1 MAGHHIRLIWRYDPI
16 LYAPAKY
23 RKACAYQAFV
33 PEPLADLNLALDGAT
48 AGVVSDA
55 EGAIRELNAHPHG
68 ALAPLARLLL
78 RTESLSS
85 SRVEGLVLGARAL
98 ARAESRAG
106 VGMRI
111 GSTAREVLANV
122 EAMQAAMDA
131 ATGGCP
137 FTAADI
143 TDIHRRVMAHAPNRH
158 IAGVVCT
165 VQNWIGGND
174 YNPCGADFVPPPP
187 EHVAPLLQ
195 DLVDAVNRED
205 LPPLV
210 QAALVHAQFETI
222 HPFEDGNG
230 RTGRALVQVVLRRRG
245 VAPGY
250 VPPVSVI
257 LAADRNAYIAGLGQ
271 FRFGDPVRWVAEFA
285 AATARAATLAARYLD
300 AVRDLQTKWRCL
312 LAAAANP
319 RADAAAWAV
328 IEVLPALP
336 VVSTA
341 SAISAT
347 GRAKSAVHAAVR
359 QLVDAGV
366 LLPLSTSKRNRL
378 WEAAGLLD
386 LVEGLEAGRSP
397 SRSTLFKPA
406 S

>member
-16 LYAPAKY
+16 LYASAKY

-48 AGVVSDA
+48 AGVASDA

-68 ALAPLARLLL
+68 ARAPLARLLL

-85 SRVEGLVLGARAL
+85 SRIEGLVLGARAL
-98 ARAESRAG
+98 ARAESRVE

-122 EAMQAAMDA
+122 DAMQAAMDA
-131 ATGGCP
+131 ATGDCP

-158 IAGVVCT
+158 IAGVVRT

-187 EHVAPLLQ
+187 EHVPPLLQ

-245 VAPGY
+245 VAPGF

-257 LAADRNAYIAGLGQ
+257 LAADRHAYIARLGQ
-271 FRFGDPVRWVAEFA
+271 FRCGEAVRWIAEFA
-285 AATARAATLAARYLD
+285 AATARAATLAARCLD
-300 AVRDLQTKWRCL
+300 AVRDLQTEWRCL

-328 IEVLPALP
+328 IEVLPARP

-386 LVEGLEAGRSP
+386 LVERLEAGRSP
-397 SRSTLFKPA
+397 SGSTLFKPA

>member
-23 RKACAYQAFV
+23 RRACAYQAFV
-33 PEPLADLNLALDGAT
+33 PQPLADLNLALDGAT

-55 EGAIRELNAHPHG
+55 EGAIRELNAHFHG

-98 ARAESRAG
+98 ARAESRAE

-111 GSTAREVLANV
+111 GSTAREVLATV
-122 EAMQAAMDA
+122 DAMQTAMDA
-131 ATGGCP
+131 ATGDCP
-137 FTAADI
+137 FTVADI

-158 IAGVVCT
+158 IAGQVRT

-174 YNPCGADFVPPPP
+174 YNPCGADFVPPPS

-257 LAADRNAYIAGLGQ
+257 LVADRDAYIAGLGR

-285 AATARAATLAARYLD
+285 AATARAATFAARYLD
-300 AVRDLQTKWRCL
+300 AVRDLQTEWRCL
-312 LAAAANP
+312 LEAAANP

-328 IEVLPALP
+328 IEVLPARP
-336 VVSTA
+336 VISTA
-341 SAISAT
+341 SAIAAT
-347 GRAKSAVHAAVR
+347 GRAKSAVHVAVR

-366 LLPLSTSKRNRL
+366 LLPLSTSRRNRL
-378 WEAAGLLD
+378 WEASGLLD
-386 LVEGLEAGRSP
+386 LVEGLDAGRAP
-397 SRSTLFKPA
+397 
-406 S
+406 

>member
-23 RKACAYQAFV
+23 RRACAYRAFV
-33 PEPLADLNLALDGAT
+33 PEPLADLTLALDGAT

-122 EAMQAAMDA
+122 DAMQAAMDA
-131 ATGGCP
+131 ATGECP

-158 IAGVVCT
+158 IAGVVRT

-187 EHVAPLLQ
+187 EHVVPLLQ

-257 LAADRNAYIAGLGQ
+257 LAADRDAYIAGLGQ

-300 AVRDLQTKWRCL
+300 AVRDLQTEWRCL

-397 SRSTLFKPA
+397 SGRTPFKPA

>member
-23 RKACAYQAFV
+23 RKACAYRAFV
-33 PEPLADLNLALDGAT
+33 PEPLADLTLALDGAT

-122 EAMQAAMDA
+122 DAMQAAMDA
-131 ATGGCP
+131 ATGECP

-158 IAGVVCT
+158 IAGVVRT

-187 EHVAPLLQ
+187 EHVVPLLQ

-300 AVRDLQTKWRCL
+300 AVRDLQTEWRCL

-328 IEVLPALP
+328 MEVLLALP

-386 LVEGLEAGRSP
+386 LVERLEVGRSP
-397 SRSTLFKPA
+397 SGSTPFKPA